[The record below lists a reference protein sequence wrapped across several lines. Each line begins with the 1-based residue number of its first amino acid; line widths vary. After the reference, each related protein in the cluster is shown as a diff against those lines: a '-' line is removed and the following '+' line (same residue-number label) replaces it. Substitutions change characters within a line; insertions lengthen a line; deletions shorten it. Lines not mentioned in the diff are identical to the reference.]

1 MSRMKEVYDYL
12 VEEIVSNKIL
22 PGTPI
27 IETDIANELN
37 MSRTPIREALKELES
52 EGLIQRFPGRGVVVS
67 KIAAQDIEEIFTLR
81 ITLELLALELSFD
94 KITTNDISEV
104 EEYLFNLD
112 DKNEKQDYYHVDKWI
127 HTLIITKAGNRRL
140 KKYIDLLNSQI
151 ERFRRISAL
160 EPNRLSKSKNE
171 HIELIEAIKT
181 KNFDLSS
188 ELLEKHLLNVKNST
202 LEVAENLKMQNPM

>member
-127 HTLIITKAGNRRL
+127 HTDRKSTRLNSSHVSISYAVFCL
-140 KKYIDLLNSQI
+140 KK
-151 ERFRRISAL
+151 
-160 EPNRLSKSKNE
+160 
-171 HIELIEAIKT
+171 
-181 KNFDLSS
+181 
-188 ELLEKHLLNVKNST
+188 
-202 LEVAENLKMQNPM
+202 